1 MKSTAIIGVILIA
14 LGVIGLVAGHLD
26 IVTQKKVIDVGPIQV
41 SKDEHHNLP
50 IPDIAAVIALLAGA
64 GLVFAGSKRA

>member
-14 LGVIGLVAGHLD
+14 LGVIGLVAGHID
-26 IVTQKKVIDVGPIQV
+26 IITQKKVVDLGPIQV
-41 SKDEHHNLP
+41 SADEHHNLP

-64 GLVFAGSKRA
+64 GLMFAGSKRA

>member
-14 LGVIGLVAGHLD
+14 LGVIGLAFGHIDFATKKRVLD
-26 IVTQKKVIDVGPIQV
+26 LGPIQV
-41 SKDEHHNLP
+41 DQTEHHNLP

-64 GLVFAGSKRA
+64 GLLFAGTKRA